1 VISSVAGDRGRQS
14 NYVYET
20 AKGAVSIFAQGLRNR
35 LARAGVKV
43 VTIKPG
49 AVDTPMTAALKKGA
63 VVDACIGR
71 QADPSRDGERRGHRL
86 HAVVLALDHGDHQG
100 RARIDFQKD
109 PSLKVNL
116 TFPVIAWPAI
126 FGCAPTPFR
135 PAIEQTFRDPIYSKV
150 VLEFER
156 PALKVTMSRV
166 VVVIGA
172 GPSAWPSHGTRPRR
186 GTRSSCSKPT
196 ACPEAW
202 PRT

>member
-1 VISSVAGDRGRQS
+1 
-14 NYVYET
+14 
-20 AKGAVSIFAQGLRNR
+20 
-35 LARAGVKV
+35 
-43 VTIKPG
+43 
-49 AVDTPMTAALKKGA
+49 M
-63 VVDACIGR
+63 VDACIGR
-71 QADPSRDGERRGHRL
+71 QADPSRDGERREHCL

-100 RARIDFQKD
+100 RARIHFQED
-109 PSLKVNL
+109 PSPKVNL
-116 TFPVIAWPAI
+116 NFPVIAWPAI